1 MHLSC
6 EQIESY
12 RRDGYLFLPAMLS
25 EAEIAGFQ
33 AVLPSLFSQDT
44 PRRIL
49 EADGVTVRSHYGAHA
64 EDTRCA
70 ALVRDARMLQPV
82 RQLVGEDVYVYQ
94 FKINSK
100 LAFGGEHWAWHQDF
114 IYWQRE
120 DGVPAPHMATVAVF
134 LDDVNEFN
142 GPLVLVPGSHVQ
154 GVIEVDPRVAK
165 PAAYADSPDWVASL
179 TADIKYSVPRATVAA
194 LVRGGGLVAPKGPR
208 GSLLFFHPNLV
219 HASAANISPF
229 DRVVALATYNSV
241 RNLPAHGDRRP
252 DFLCS
257 RDYAPLESPTTGEV
271 VRQRQLAEA

>member
-1 MHLSC
+1 MQLSR

-25 EAEIAGFQ
+25 AEEIAGFH
-33 AVLPSLFSQDT
+33 AALPALFSQDT

-49 EADGVTVRSHYGAHA
+49 ETDGVTVRSHYGAHA
-64 EDTRCA
+64 DDSRYG
-70 ALVRDARMLQPV
+70 ALVRDARMLQPA
-82 RQLVGEDVYVYQ
+82 RQLIGDAVYAYQ

-100 LAFGGEHWAWHQDF
+100 LAFSGECWAWHQDF

-120 DGVPAPHMATVAVF
+120 DGVPMPHMTTVAVF
-134 LDDVNEFN
+134 LDEVKEFN
-142 GPLVLVPGSHVQ
+142 GPLVLVPGSHSA
-154 GVIEVDPRVAK
+154 GVIDVESRAAK

-179 TADIKYSVPRATVAA
+179 TADIKYSVPQATVAMLA
-194 LVRGGGLVAPKGPR
+194 AANGLVAPKGPR

-229 DRVVALATYNSV
+229 DRIVALATYNSV
-241 RNLPAHGDRRP
+241 QNLPLHGDRRP

-257 RDYAPLESPTTGEV
+257 RDFAPLESLPACPTDHH
-271 VRQRQLAEA
+271 RHLAEA

>member
-1 MHLSC
+1 MHLSS
-6 EQIESY
+6 EQIERY
-12 RRDGYLFLPAMLS
+12 RRDGYLFLPASLS
-25 EAEIAGFQ
+25 EAEIGGFQ
-33 AVLPSLFSQDT
+33 ATLSSLFAQDT

-49 EADGVTVRSHYGAHA
+49 ETDGVTVRSHYGAHA
-64 EDTRCA
+64 DDSHCA
-70 ALVRDARMLQPV
+70 ALVRDPRMLHPA
-82 RQLVGEDVYVYQ
+82 RQLIGDDVYVYQ

-120 DGVPAPHMATVAVF
+120 DGVPAPHMTTVAVF

-142 GPLVLVPGSHVQ
+142 GPLVLVPGSHAE
-154 GVIEVDPRVAK
+154 GVIDVDARSAK

-179 TADIKYSVPRATVAA
+179 TADIKYSVPRDTVAE
-194 LVRGGGLVAPKGPR
+194 LVGRRGLVAPKGPC

-229 DRVVALATYNSV
+229 NRIVALVTYNSV
-241 RNLPAHGDRRP
+241 RNLPAYGDRRP

-257 RDYAPLESPTTGEV
+257 RDFAPLEPLVARDTAERLG
-271 VRQRQLAEA
+271 LAEA